1 MFYLVSLSFLVI
13 QHFDQRWLIL
23 SLNINV
29 FLLDEGFD
37 LGLHDLTKGE
47 GFKLGMMILFLLD
60 VYVLVGI

>member
-29 FLLDEGFD
+29 FLLDERFD
-37 LGLHDLTKGE
+37 LGLHDFTKGE

-60 VYVLVGI
+60 VYVLIGI